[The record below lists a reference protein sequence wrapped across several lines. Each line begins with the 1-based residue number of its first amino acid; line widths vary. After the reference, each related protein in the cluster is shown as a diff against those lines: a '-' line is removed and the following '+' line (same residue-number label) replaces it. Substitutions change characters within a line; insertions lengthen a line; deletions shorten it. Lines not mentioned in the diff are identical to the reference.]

1 MELTFRAPAKKLD
14 DVDLPRI
21 ASEIQ
26 CGEDELHAVLDVET
40 SGGSA
45 DSKGRLKMLFEPH
58 VFYRELKG
66 AERDAAVKAGIAYPN
81 WRSGYPADSYP
92 RLMKAIAI
100 NETAALMAASWGL
113 GQILG
118 ENYKLAG
125 YESPQAM
132 VAAFSADEENH
143 LQAMVDFI
151 KGRGLARAL
160 ARHDWGAFAYGYN
173 GPKYAAHGYDKKLAA
188 AHAKWSKIPDTPW
201 DGKPAPKLMVGDL
214 PVDVQAPALVPDTL
228 ATAVTIK
235 AAPLSVTPIA
245 LPLPPID
252 TDHWIGGAPA
262 AKKTGDGG
270 ALGWF
275 GFVAVI
281 AAAVWKFAAE
291 YWPEILISAIALVI
305 LATIIFRL
313 MKGHWPWIGQH
324 SHLSLPASLP
334 SSADSSAQRL
344 LDHLEALRAL
354 SPAMP
359 SPAPSASRQL
369 PTQLVPKLP
378 AIRKRRPA
386 LKGSKP
392 STRTRSFNKRKSK
405 SRG

>member
-1 MELTFRAPAKKLD
+1 MSTLTFKAPAKKLD

-40 SGGSA
+40 AGGSA

-58 VFYRELKG
+58 VFYRNLKG
-66 AERDAAVKAGIAYPN
+66 AERDAAVKAGVAYPN

-125 YESPQAM
+125 YDSPQAM
-132 VAAFSADEENH
+132 IAAFSQDEENH

-160 ARHDWGAFAYGYN
+160 ARHDWAAFAYGYN
-173 GPKYAAHGYDKKLAA
+173 GAKYAAHGYDKRLGAA
-188 AHAKWSKIPDTPW
+188 FAKWQKIKDTPW
-201 DGKPAPKLMVGDL
+201 DGKPAPKLKVGDL
-214 PVDVQAPALVPDTL
+214 HVDVAAPSLVPDAL
-228 ATAVTIK
+228 PL
-235 AAPLSVTPIA
+235 APLDGDHRIGGVAFTPIA
-245 LPLPPID
+245 SP
-252 TDHWIGGAPA
+252 TVTAGEAAPQ
-262 AKKTGDGG
+262 KKTGDGG
-270 ALGWF
+270 ALGIL
-275 GFVAVI
+275 AVI
-281 AAAVWKFAAE
+281 AAIAAGAWQFAAE
-291 YWPEILISAIALVI
+291 YWPEILIGALALII

-313 MKGHWPWIGQH
+313 LKGHWPWIGQH
-324 SHLSLPASLP
+324 SPLSLAPSLP
-334 SSADSSAQRL
+334 SLADSSARPL
-344 LDHLEALRAL
+344 LAHLAALRAL

-359 SPAPSASRQL
+359 SPASLASPQRRRRSATRSR
-369 PTQLVPKLP
+369 
-378 AIRKRRPA
+378 AIRPRKR
-386 LKGSKP
+386 KSKNSKP
-392 STRTRSFNKRKSK
+392 STRTRSSSKRKSK